1 MPWYVLVASS
11 AKCSWRVAVS
21 LVGTLLA
28 IQGHIKLIAA
38 NGVAFLPLCLFLG
51 SYRWSLFCAIE
62 CFWKMSCWLIC
73 EIVLLHLS
81 ERNNG
86 SKSIDLKRQDTQMK
100 WPIIDSNEEMCVG
113 LLLWI
118 HLFFSCAYSQA
129 M

>member
-1 MPWYVLVASS
+1 MVRRGVALC
-11 AKCSWRVAVS
+11 AMVGFGCQQCQMFLWRVAVS

-73 EIVLLHLS
+73 EIV
-81 ERNNG
+81 R
-86 SKSIDLKRQDTQMK
+86 
-100 WPIIDSNEEMCVG
+100 
-113 LLLWI
+113 
-118 HLFFSCAYSQA
+118 
-129 M
+129 